1 MDKPVVDNEDDFPKN
16 SIYLDDFLAKW
27 LINVCHLDFIRFSIG
42 LAIIISSTC
51 LFTAWVSGVLNSHS
65 GNVGFLQ
72 DWLGW
77 FWAIVVHPV
86 LGGAYLWSATALS
99 SLGYKLKKIDN
110 VNLTVQ
116 ELDSLFQNSNYSW
129 GKFLSLGIA
138 VVGSIIYYSLRSDLN
153 TWTSSAF
160 LPKLATSVFVLL
172 ATYMAN
178 MLALNLVINIVKIY
192 RLFDGKEIQLNPLHP
207 DRCGGLKPLSEY
219 SLKTAYIAAIFGLML
234 GLGWYRFLANQTEFQ
249 KYWFLII
256 LTIMYIFASL
266 ICFFVPLLSAHT
278 IMQNSKKNTRKSS

>member
-1 MDKPVVDNEDDFPKN
+1 MDKPVVENENDFLKN

-27 LINVCHLDFIRFSIG
+27 LINVCHLDFIKFSIA

-51 LFTAWVSGVLNSHS
+51 LLTAWVSGVLNSHS

-116 ELDSLFQNSNYSW
+116 ELDPLFQNSNYPW
-129 GKFLSLGIA
+129 GKFLALGIA
-138 VVGSIIYYSLRSDLN
+138 VFGSIIYYSLRSDLN

-172 ATYMAN
+172 AIYMAN

-266 ICFFVPLLSAHT
+266 ICFFVPLLR
-278 IMQNSKKNTRKSS
+278 IVD